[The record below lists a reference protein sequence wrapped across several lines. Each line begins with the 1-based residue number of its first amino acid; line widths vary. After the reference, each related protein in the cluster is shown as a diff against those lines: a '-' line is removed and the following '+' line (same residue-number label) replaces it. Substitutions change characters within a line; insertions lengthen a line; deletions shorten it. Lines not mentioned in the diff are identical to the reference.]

1 MKNIAKYLGIASLAV
16 LMAGCTDEDLFEN
29 KMPVSGEEVVF
40 GSQVEGY
47 SLSKQGRT
55 VYGVDSD
62 WDGDLSGVNHLLINW
77 VDGDKVWIGC
87 EQAMTGYQQASYQV
101 DAPDTP
107 LNPGDKNH
115 NKSLLVKLG
124 DTGIRWGDATQEH
137 KFYAFYP
144 QDKMVKMEGSKVTL
158 TIPQTQDRGRLLTS
172 TEYPNIIRDPNWKIV
187 NPDMGF
193 AMMVGWGKWTP
204 GETETPEVRL
214 NFQPITTV
222 LDVLVNGPK
231 EGTPMG
237 VYSVMVQSDSRPIV
251 GTFTVDIATTDNT
264 GSVFPADGTNTTA
277 TVVCSQQ
284 KEDGTIEPVYLNPG
298 EQLNLKFFLLP
309 RDYEAGSLKISVLT
323 DGGQVL
329 TKTLTPTDAEGNATT
344 GVTLKAGE
352 ITRVSLPKMKYAPS
366 SNWMSLIDDNVYIDN
381 LSLPGSKHSYSYSLF
396 DESNN
401 ASATAEKNIM
411 LAYQKLD
418 MLEQF
423 NKGIRAFDLKVTAES
438 STATPQ
444 IFMAAGKTTMPLF
457 DFLAELKDRI
467 ENGSVD
473 AEGNPTEG
481 AVLSMGYVQLGSE
494 SCQRWADNLLGLL
507 ATWNAE
513 NGNILV
519 PVNSEYTMGDLR
531 GKIGLLIN
539 PDGTITNAH
548 PEIANVIQEYSS
560 AVHNATLRELNE
572 KKVLVQNLLQVNNPD
587 ITDGEGT
594 YAVRTGLGLLP
605 YSVTDPDRCADNALY
620 QVPDLINRKLTLV
633 EEILARATS
642 DKEQGKRCLY
652 INDLGGFCV
661 VKSDD
666 GESTG
671 WMAYQKATCGERPI
685 FGGYRWN
692 YDSSWG
698 TTTTYHAFD
707 YNTITSLGCD
717 YVQTEEPAANADNVG
732 KTLALLKPD
741 FKNVRGEGGN
751 SALLAEKIN
760 PKVNGMIYNLV
771 AGGQTPLG
779 IVYMNYAGVDQVEYK
794 GRTYN
799 VQGATL
805 PGLILSNNF
814 KMQLDKKPTTGQ

>member
-62 WDGDLSGVNHLLINW
+62 WGGDLSGVNHLLINW

-101 DAPDTP
+101 DAPEET
-107 LNPGDKNH
+107 LEPGDKNH
-115 NKSLLVKLG
+115 NTSLLVKLG

-158 TIPQTQDRGRLLTS
+158 TIPQTQDRGQLLTN
-172 TEYPNIIRDPNWKIV
+172 TNYPDLITNPNWKIV

-193 AMMVGWGKWTP
+193 AMMVGWGTWTP
-204 GETETPEVRL
+204 GQSATPEVRL
-214 NFQPITTV
+214 NFHPITTV

-231 EGTPMG
+231 EGMPMG
-237 VYSVMVQSDSRPIV
+237 VYSVMVQSDNKPIV

-277 TVVCSQQ
+277 TIVCSQQ

-309 RDYEAGSLKISVLT
+309 RDYEAGTLKVSVLT

-329 TKTLTPTDAEGNATT
+329 TKTLTPTDANENTATS
-344 GVTLKAGE
+344 VTLKAGE
-352 ITRVSLPKMKYAPS
+352 ITRVSLPKMKYALS

-381 LSLPGSKHSYSYSLF
+381 LSLPGSKHSYSYRFF

-401 ASATAEKNIM
+401 ASGDAEHNIM
-411 LAYQKLD
+411 IAYQTLD

-423 NKGIRAFDLKVTAES
+423 DKGIRAFDLKVTAES

-444 IFMAAGKTTMPLF
+444 IFMAAGKSTMPLF
-457 DFLAELKDRI
+457 GFLDELKTKI
-467 ENGSVD
+467 KTGSVD
-473 AEGNPTEG
+473 SDGKPTEG
-481 AVLSMGYVQLGSE
+481 AILSMGYVNMGNETSQ
-494 SCQRWADNLLGLL
+494 QWADNLLGLL

-513 NGNILV
+513 NENILV
-519 PVNSEYTMGDLR
+519 SVNSEYTMGDLR
-531 GKIGLLIN
+531 GKIGILIN
-539 PDGTITNAH
+539 PDEPITNAH
-548 PEIANVIQEYSS
+548 PEIANIIQEYSS
-560 AVHNATLRELNE
+560 DVHKATLRELNGG
-572 KKVLVQNLLQVNNPD
+572 KVLVQNLLQVNNPD
-587 ITDGEGT
+587 ITDDEGK
-594 YAVRTGLGLLP
+594 YAVRTGYGLLP
-605 YSVTDPDRCADNALY
+605 YSVTDPDRCADKALY
-620 QVPDLINRKLTLV
+620 QLPNLINRKLTLV
-633 EEILARATS
+633 EEIFTRATS
-642 DKEQGKRCLY
+642 DKAQGKRCLY

-671 WMAYQKATCGERPI
+671 RMDYEKATCEHVLLW
-685 FGGYRWN
+685 YRWS
-692 YDSSWG
+692 YDN
-698 TTTTYHAFD
+698 TTYNAFD
-707 YNTITSLGCD
+707 YNTITNGCD
-717 YVQTEEPAANADNVG
+717 YVQTEEPAANAENKG
-732 KTLALLKPD
+732 KTLALLKPGYR
-741 FKNVRGEGGN
+741 NYRGEGGN

-760 PKVNGMIYNLV
+760 PNVNGMIYNLV

-779 IVYMNYAGVDQVEYK
+779 IVYLNYAGVDEVVYK

-799 VQGATL
+799 VQGKTL

>member
-62 WDGDLSGVNHLLINW
+62 WGGDLSGVNHLLINW

-107 LNPGDKNH
+107 LNPGDTNH
-115 NKSLLVKLG
+115 NRSLLVKLG
-124 DTGIRWGDATQEH
+124 DTGIRWGDATKEH

-158 TIPQTQDRGRLLTS
+158 TIPQTQDRGQLLTN
-172 TEYPNIIRDPNWKIV
+172 TNYPDLITNPNWKIV

-193 AMMVGWGKWTP
+193 AMMVGWGTWTP
-204 GETETPEVRL
+204 GQSATPEVRL
-214 NFQPITTV
+214 NFHPITTV

-237 VYSVMVQSDSRPIV
+237 VYSVMVQSDNKPIV
-251 GTFTVDIATTDNT
+251 GTFTVDIATTDIT

-277 TVVCSQQ
+277 TIVCSQQ

-309 RDYEAGSLKISVLT
+309 QNYDAGTLKVSVLT

-329 TKTLTPTDAEGNATT
+329 TKTLTPTDANENTATS
-344 GVTLKAGE
+344 VTLKAGE

-381 LSLPGSKHSYSYSLF
+381 LSLPGSKHSYSYRFF

-401 ASATAEKNIM
+401 ASGDAEHNIM
-411 LAYQKLD
+411 IAYQKLD

-423 NKGIRAFDLKVTAES
+423 NKGIRAFDLKVTAQA
-438 STATPQ
+438 STSPE
-444 IFMAAGKTTMPLF
+444 IFMAAGKSTMSLF
-457 DFLAELKDRI
+457 DFLDDLKERI
-467 ENGSVD
+467 EKGSVD
-473 AEGNPTEG
+473 SNDKPTEG
-481 AVLSMGYVQLGSE
+481 AILSMGYVNMGNETSQ
-494 SCQRWADNLLGLL
+494 QWADNLLGYLN
-507 ATWNAE
+507 TWNAE
-513 NGNILV
+513 NENILV
-519 PVNSEYTMGDLR
+519 PVNSESTMGDLR
-531 GKIGLLIN
+531 GKIGILIN
-539 PDGTITNAH
+539 PDEPITNAH
-548 PEIANVIQEYSS
+548 PGIANIIQEYSS
-560 AVHNATLRELNE
+560 DVHKATLRELNGG
-572 KKVLVQNLLQVNNPD
+572 KVLVQNLLQVNNPD
-587 ITDGEGT
+587 ITDDEGK
-594 YAVRTGLGLLP
+594 YAVRTGYGLLP
-605 YSVTDPDRCADNALY
+605 YSVTDPDRCADKALY
-620 QVPDLINRKLTLV
+620 QLPNLINRKLTLV
-633 EEILARATS
+633 EEIFTRATS
-642 DKEQGKRCLY
+642 DKAQGKRCLY

-671 WMAYQKATCGERPI
+671 RMDYERATCGYNWWS
-685 FGGYRWN
+685 GYSWN
-692 YDSSWG
+692 YDG
-698 TTTTYHAFD
+698 TTSNHTTYNAFD

-717 YVQTEEPAANADNVG
+717 YVQTEAPAANAENGG
-732 KTLALLKPD
+732 KTLALLKPGYR
-741 FKNVRGEGGN
+741 NYRGEGGN

-760 PKVNGMIYNLV
+760 PNVNGMIYNLV

-779 IVYMNYAGVDQVEYK
+779 IVYLNYAGVDEVVYK

-799 VQGATL
+799 VQGKTL